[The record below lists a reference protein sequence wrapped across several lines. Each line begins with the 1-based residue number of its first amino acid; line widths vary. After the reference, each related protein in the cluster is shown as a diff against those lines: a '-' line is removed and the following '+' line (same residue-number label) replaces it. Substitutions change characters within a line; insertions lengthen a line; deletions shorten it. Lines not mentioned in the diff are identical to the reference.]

1 MTTKCLNVVH
11 FATIF
16 MILEENLHDY
26 EQQFTFCDIVVD
38 ILQTLIHFKQILVWI
53 RAFSACLRNFTYFS
67 IFTFH
72 DKFVHF
78 QTNVGFC

>member
-1 MTTKCLNVVH
+1 
-11 FATIF
+11 
-16 MILEENLHDY
+16 MILEKNLHDY

-53 RAFSACLRNFTYFS
+53 RAFSACLRNFTYFP
-67 IFTFH
+67 IFAFH

-78 QTNVGFC
+78 QTNVDFR

>member
-1 MTTKCLNVVH
+1 
-11 FATIF
+11 

-38 ILQTLIHFKQILVWI
+38 ILQTLIHFKQILVCI
-53 RAFSACLRNFTYFS
+53 RAFLACLRNLTYFP
-67 IFTFH
+67 IFAFH

-78 QTNVGFC
+78 QTNVDFC